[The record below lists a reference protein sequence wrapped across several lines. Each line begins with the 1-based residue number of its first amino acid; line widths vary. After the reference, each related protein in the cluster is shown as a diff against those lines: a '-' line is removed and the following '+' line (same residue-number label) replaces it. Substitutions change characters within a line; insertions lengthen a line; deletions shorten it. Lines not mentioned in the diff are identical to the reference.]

1 MANTEVKGG
10 RPSESEGR
18 GLDVGTSFIHSAEKN
33 GEEVTFKTQR
43 DAFFDLENN
52 GFTKKMLK
60 ESKINFV
67 EKADK
72 LYVLGD
78 EAIQFANIFNRE
90 VRRPLSK
97 GVVSPQEKE
106 ALPVVE
112 LLIKSVLGKP
122 KEEGET
128 LYYSFPAT
136 PLDADFLVVY
146 HKEILGRYLKSL
158 GFTPKGIEEGLAV
171 VLSELAEENFTGIGL
186 SFGGGMT
193 NMCLAFMASPV
204 VSFSVA
210 RAGDWIDQQVGAAI
224 DVTAARVSALKEGKL
239 DLSKEEGLTKV
250 EEALSI
256 YYNHLIE
263 YVLTNFKKELRRMR
277 SIPDFTKPVPVVL
290 SGGTALPKGFLQRFE
305 KKLSEIHF
313 PIDIGE
319 VKMATQPLYTV
330 AKGALIAAMAG
341 EEQA

>member
-1 MANTEVKGG
+1 MANKEVKG
-10 RPSESEGR
+10 GR
-18 GLDVGTSFIHSAEKN
+18 GLDVGTSFIHSAEKK

-52 GFTKKMLK
+52 DFTKKMLK
-60 ESKINFV
+60 QSKINFV
-67 EKADK
+67 EKGDR

-78 EAIQFANIFNRE
+78 EAIQFANIFDRE
-90 VRRPLSK
+90 IRRPLAK

-112 LLIKSVLGKP
+112 LLIKSVLDKP

-128 LYYSFPAT
+128 LYCSVPAA

-146 HKEILGRYLKSL
+146 HKEVLGRYLKSL
-158 GFTPKGIEEGLAV
+158 GFTPKAIEEGLAV
-171 VLSELAEENFTGIGL
+171 VLSELSEEQFTGIGI

-204 VSFSVA
+204 TSFSVA
-210 RAGDWIDQQVGAAI
+210 RAGDWIDQQVGAAV
-224 DVTAARVSALKEGKL
+224 DMTAARVSTLKEGKL

-263 YVLTNFKKELRRMR
+263 YVLTNFKKQLGRMR
-277 SIPDFTKPVPVVL
+277 SIPNFTKPIPVVL

-305 KKLSEIHF
+305 KILSEIHF

-319 VKMATQPLYTV
+319 VRMASQPLYSV
-330 AKGALIAAMAG
+330 AKGALVAAMVE

>member
-1 MANTEVKGG
+1 MADAKIIHTEVK
-10 RPSESEGR
+10 GR
-18 GLDVGTSFIHSAEKN
+18 GLDVGTSFIQSAERK
-33 GEEVTFKTQR
+33 GEEVIFKTQR

-52 GFTKKMLK
+52 DFTKKMLK

-67 EKADK
+67 EKGDT

-106 ALPVVE
+106 ALPIVE
-112 LLIKSVLGKP
+112 LLIKSVLGQP
-122 KEEGET
+122 KGEGET

-136 PLDADFLVVY
+136 PVDADFLVVY
-146 HKEILGRYLKSL
+146 HKEILERHLQSL
-158 GFTPKGIEEGLAV
+158 GFTAKGIEEGLAV
-171 VLSELAEENFTGIGL
+171 ILSELPDEQFTGIGI

-193 NMCLAFMASPV
+193 NMCLAFMASSV
-204 VSFSVA
+204 TGFSVA
-210 RAGDWIDQQVGAAI
+210 RGGDWIDQQVGAAV
-224 DVTAARVSALKEGKL
+224 DMTAARVSKFKEGML
-239 DLSKEEGLTKV
+239 DLSKTEGLTKV

-263 YVLTNFKKELRRMR
+263 YVLTNFKKELGKMR
-277 SIPDFTKPVPVVL
+277 SIPDFTKPIPVVL

-305 KKLSEIHF
+305 KILSKFHF

-319 VKMATQPLYTV
+319 VRMATQPLYSV
-330 AKGALIAAMAG
+330 AKGALVAAMA
-341 EEQA
+341 EEVQI